1 MEVLRAELA
10 VLKAAASATSS
21 ARGGGAQTAVV
32 ESDGEADARAA
43 TPPHFPTAE

>member
-10 VLKAAASATSS
+10 ALKAAASA
-21 ARGGGAQTAVV
+21 AMV

-43 TPPHFPTAE
+43 TPPHFPAAE